1 MRDFE
6 REREGGGGV
15 NNLTFVTWIRA
26 FYGAA

>member
-1 MRDFE
+1 MREFE
-6 REREGGGGV
+6 REREGGGV